1 MNRIEY
7 IRQEEKKY
15 HDLCYEQYKLFETG
29 SWLYKPVKT
38 VMDLIDHFEGQ
49 KNLQVLDLGSGVGRN
64 SIPIAQKIK
73 NASGTVT
80 CVDLLDSALTK
91 LQTYSIEYDVIKNIK
106 TEQAAIENYYI
117 VPNTYDYIV
126 AVSSLEHV
134 QSEEDLTNVLH
145 SMKEGTKTGGINCF
159 IINSNIQEIDLH
171 TNEEL
176 DALIEINLPTDDMIN
191 LLKSIYKDWNEIKIE
206 IKELV
211 YDIFRDERHIQL
223 KTNAITFVFQNN
235 HIIKV

>member
-1 MNRIEY
+1 MNRVDY

-15 HDLCYEQYKLFETG
+15 HDLCYEQYKLFEIG

-38 VMDLIDHFEGQ
+38 VMDLIDYFEGQ
-49 KNLQVLDLGSGVGRN
+49 NNLQVLDLGSGVGRN
-64 SIPIAQKIK
+64 SIPIAQKIQ
-73 NASGTVT
+73 NSSGTVT

-91 LQTYSIEYDVIKNIK
+91 LQTYSKEYGVINNIK

-117 VPNTYDYIV
+117 QRNTYDYIV

-134 QSEEDLTNVLH
+134 QSEEDLKKVLH
-145 SMKEGTKTGGINCF
+145 SMKEGTKSGGMNCL

-176 DALIEINLPTDDMIN
+176 DALIEINLPTEDMIH
-191 LLKSIYKDWNEIKIE
+191 LLKSIYKEWKEIKVK

-211 YDIFRDERHIQL
+211 YNIVRDERIIQL
-223 KTNAITFVFQNN
+223 KTNAITFVVQ
-235 HIIKV
+235 K

>member
-1 MNRIEY
+1 MNRIDY

-15 HDLCYEQYKLFETG
+15 HDLCYEQYNLFETG

-38 VMDLIDHFEGQ
+38 VMDLMDYFEGQ
-49 KNLQVLDLGSGVGRN
+49 NNLQVLDLGSGVGRN
-64 SIPIAQKIK
+64 SIPIAQKIQ
-73 NASGTVT
+73 NSSGTVT

-91 LQTYSIEYDVIKNIK
+91 LQTYSKEYGVINNMK

-117 VPNTYDYIV
+117 QRNTYDYIV

-134 QSEEDLTNVLH
+134 QSEEGLKKVLH
-145 SMKEGTKTGGINCF
+145 SMKEGTKSGGMNCL

-176 DALIEINLPTDDMIN
+176 DALIEINLPTEDMIH
-191 LLKSIYKDWNEIKIE
+191 LLKSIYKEWKEIKVE
-206 IKELV
+206 IKE
-211 YDIFRDERHIQL
+211 
-223 KTNAITFVFQNN
+223 
-235 HIIKV
+235 

>member
-1 MNRIEY
+1 MNRIKY

-38 VMDLIDHFEGQ
+38 VMDLMEYFEGQ
-49 KNLQVLDLGSGVGRN
+49 NNLQVLDLGSGVGRN
-64 SIPIAQKIK
+64 SIPIAQIIK
-73 NASGTVT
+73 NNNGTVT

-91 LQTYSIEYDVIKNIK
+91 LQIYSKEHDVFEVIK

-117 VPNTYDYIV
+117 QPDTFDYIV
-126 AVSSLEHV
+126 AISSLEHI
-134 QSEEDLTNVLH
+134 QSEEDLKNVLH
-145 SMKEGTKTGGINCF
+145 SMKKGIKTGGINCF

-176 DALIEINLPTDDMIN
+176 DALIEINLPTEHMIY
-191 LLKSIYKDWNEIKIE
+191 LLKSIYKEWQEIKIE
-206 IKELV
+206 IKELAYNIV
-211 YDIFRDERHIQL
+211 RNEREIQL
-223 KTNAITFVFQNN
+223 KTNAIMFVVQ
-235 HIIKV
+235 K

>member
-191 LLKSIYKDWNEIKIE
+191 LLKSIYKEWNEIKIE

-223 KTNAITFVFQNN
+223 KTNAITFVFQ
-235 HIIKV
+235 K

>member
-1 MNRIEY
+1 MNRIDH
-7 IRQEEKKY
+7 IRNEEKKY

-64 SIPIAQKIK
+64 SIPLAQKIK
-73 NASGTVT
+73 NASGTIT

-91 LQTYSIEYDVIKNIK
+91 LQTYSKEYGVIKNIK
-106 TEQAAIENYYI
+106 TEQVAIENYYI
-117 VPNTYDYIV
+117 APNTYDYIV

-134 QSEEDLTNVLH
+134 KSEEDLTNVLH
-145 SMKEGTKTGGINCF
+145 SMKKGTKTGGVNCL

-176 DALIEINLPTDDMIN
+176 DALIEINLSTDYMIH
-191 LLKSIYKDWNEIKIE
+191 LLKSIYKEWQEIKIE
-206 IKELV
+206 IKELAYNIV
-211 YDIFRDERHIQL
+211 RNEREIQL
-223 KTNAITFVFQNN
+223 KTNAITFVVQ
-235 HIIKV
+235 K

>member
-1 MNRIEY
+1 MNRISY
-7 IRQEEKKY
+7 IRNEEKKY

-38 VMDLIDHFEGQ
+38 VMDLMEYFEGQ
-49 KNLQVLDLGSGVGRN
+49 NNLQVLDLGSGVGRN

-91 LQTYSIEYDVIKNIK
+91 LQTYSKEHDVSEVIK

-117 VPNTYDYIV
+117 HPNTYDYIV

-134 QSEEDLTNVLH
+134 KSEEDFTNVLH
-145 SMKEGTKTGGINCF
+145 SMKKGTKTGGINGL

-171 TNEEL
+171 TKEEL
-176 DALIEINLPTDDMIN
+176 DALIEINLPTDDMIH
-191 LLKSIYKDWNEIKIE
+191 LLKSIYKEWKEIKVE
-206 IKELV
+206 VKELV
-211 YDIFRDERHIQL
+211 YDIVRDERHIQL
-223 KTNAITFVFQNN
+223 KTNAITYVVQ
-235 HIIKV
+235 K

>member
-1 MNRIEY
+1 M
-7 IRQEEKKY
+7 
-15 HDLCYEQYKLFETG
+15 
-29 SWLYKPVKT
+29 
-38 VMDLIDHFEGQ
+38 DHFEGQ
-49 KNLQVLDLGSGVGRN
+49 NNLQVLDLGSGVGRN
-64 SIPIAQKIK
+64 SIPIAQQIQ
-73 NASGTVT
+73 NTSGTVT

-91 LQTYSIEYDVIKNIK
+91 LKTYSKEHGVFEVIK

-145 SMKEGTKTGGINCF
+145 AIKEGTKTGGINCL

-171 TNEEL
+171 TKEEL
-176 DALIEINLPTDDMIN
+176 DALIEINLPTEDMIH
-191 LLKSIYKDWNEIKIE
+191 LLKSIYKEWKEIKVE

-211 YDIFRDERHIQL
+211 YDIVRDEKQIQL
-223 KTNAITFVFQNN
+223 KTNAITFVVQ
-235 HIIKV
+235 K

>member
-1 MNRIEY
+1 MNRVDY

-15 HDLCYEQYKLFETG
+15 HDLCYEQYKLFEIG

-38 VMDLIDHFEGQ
+38 VMDLIDYFEGQ
-49 KNLQVLDLGSGVGRN
+49 NNLQVLDLGSGVGRN
-64 SIPIAQKIK
+64 SIPIAQKIQ
-73 NASGTVT
+73 NSSGTVK

-91 LQTYSIEYDVIKNIK
+91 LQTYSKEYGVINNIK

-117 VPNTYDYIV
+117 QRNTYDYIV

-134 QSEEDLTNVLH
+134 QSEEDLKKVLH
-145 SMKEGTKTGGINCF
+145 SMKEGTKSGGMNCL

-176 DALIEINLPTDDMIN
+176 DALIEINLPTEDMIH
-191 LLKSIYKDWNEIKIE
+191 LLKSIYKEWKEIK
-206 IKELV
+206 V
-211 YDIFRDERHIQL
+211 
-223 KTNAITFVFQNN
+223 
-235 HIIKV
+235 